1 MKLSAARLFQERE
14 TAWRR
19 GLWDWTPPAAALLGS
34 ALFSEDGVLAALP
47 HKQWPLCSPAV
58 RSQKETAISS
68 SVYLWGQARGRRQV
82 PILFTSEE
90 PIKTRA
96 RLHVN
101 PLLSLSTC
109 YLGDWMANVFP
120 DAIFNKTITVFAR
133 RYEMAVGTLTRLV
146 LTNHRTHTGRQLL
159 NYCL

>member
-1 MKLSAARLFQERE
+1 MKCVWGE
-14 TAWRR
+14 R

-58 RSQKETAISS
+58 PSQKETAISS
-68 SVYLWGQARGRRQV
+68 RVYLWGQARGHRQV

-90 PIKTRA
+90 PIKTQLA
-96 RLHVN
+96 STVN
-101 PLLSLSTC
+101 PLLSLSQC
-109 YLGDWMANVFP
+109 SVLSASSLRDWMANVFH
-120 DAIFNKTITVFAR
+120 DGLFNKTITGVTH
-133 RYEMAVGTLTRLV
+133 RYTVSHAHTRLIHGGNSRH
-146 LTNHRTHTGRQLL
+146 NHTHTGRQLL